1 MATEDMPEV
10 PSTVSIPA
18 KKAPIPTEQ
27 EPIKESIAERAEGSV
42 RQDHVMEEQIED
54 AEEDDEL
61 LDLPAVPTS
70 PVRPKK
76 SKSKIR
82 GNLVHRSPLQLP
94 LLQVESWSGKL
105 SRSLQLN
112 MVF

>member
-10 PSTVSIPA
+10 PPPISTPS
-18 KKAPIPTEQ
+18 KEEPIPTEQ
-27 EPIKESIAERAEGSV
+27 EPIKEAIAERAEGSV
-42 RQDHVMEEQIED
+42 RQDHVTEEQVED

-70 PVRPKK
+70 PVRRKQEEAPTK

-82 GNLVHRSPLQLP
+82 GNLICITHAIVA
-94 LLQVESWSGKL
+94 G
-105 SRSLQLN
+105 
-112 MVF
+112 

>member
-18 KKAPIPTEQ
+18 KEEPIPTEQ
-27 EPIKESIAERAEGSV
+27 GPIKEPIAERAEGSV
-42 RQDHVMEEQIED
+42 RQDHVTEEQVED

-70 PVRPKK
+70 PVRRKQEEAPKK

-94 LLQVESWSGKL
+94 LLQVESWRGKL
-105 SRSLQLN
+105 S
-112 MVF
+112 